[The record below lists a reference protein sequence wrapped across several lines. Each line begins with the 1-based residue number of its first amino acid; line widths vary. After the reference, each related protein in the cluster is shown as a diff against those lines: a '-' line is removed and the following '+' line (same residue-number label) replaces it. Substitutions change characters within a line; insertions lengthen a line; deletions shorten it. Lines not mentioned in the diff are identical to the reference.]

1 MIRLRLV
8 LWSISRFFITPAAV
22 VGTRVPPAKSA
33 DFAELAPLLRSTWY
47 TAILGLGGQR
57 VGPRRTSTISPSIC
71 YRSG

>member
-33 DFAELAPLLRSTWY
+33 DFAELAPYSDQP
-47 TAILGLGGQR
+47 G
-57 VGPRRTSTISPSIC
+57 RRPYC
-71 YRSG
+71 D